1 MNHVGFCHWLRGALA
16 ILPKEDAIGP
26 EQTAIIRDVLAEV
39 LGRSKPDKLHEIA
52 FPMLPPFPGHSS
64 GSGSSQKYTC

>member
-16 ILPKEDAIGP
+16 ILPKEDAVGP

-39 LGRSKPDKLHEIA
+39 LGRSKPEVHEIS
-52 FPMLPPFPGHSS
+52 FPTVPPFPGHSS
-64 GSGSSQKYTC
+64 GSGSGTLYRC